1 MREPEPTRQVAV
13 KVFTT
18 NNMVTGFLHIPT
30 TGYRTR
36 VSDFLNQD
44 GTVFVPITNARL
56 YGLDGVTELGA
67 EECVILNKQ
76 IIQAVIPIGE
86 DSD

>member
-1 MREPEPTRQVAV
+1 MRDPEPTHQVAV
-13 KVFTT
+13 KIFTT
-18 NNMVTGFLHIPT
+18 NNMVTGFVHLPAS
-30 TGYRTR
+30 GYRTR

-44 GTVFVPITNARL
+44 GNVFVPVTEARL
-56 YGLDGVTELGA
+56 YGLDGTTELGT

-86 DSD
+86 DAD